1 MTVQLY
7 RKLTSFCPCHVV
19 VRSVSDK
26 NLACCVKLLNV
37 LLLCDRVAHLMEEKA
52 FKLGYGKFSAMQEQA
67 KQQQSSALQH
77 VNMSFLPRGQKVK
90 HLVSEFG
97 RYMRLGFY
105 HLVTTK
111 LMSTRFYTT
120 CPKVRG

>member
-1 MTVQLY
+1 
-7 RKLTSFCPCHVV
+7 
-19 VRSVSDK
+19 
-26 NLACCVKLLNV
+26 
-37 LLLCDRVAHLMEEKA
+37 MEEKA

-111 LMSTRFYTT
+111 LMSTRFLHNL
-120 CPKVRG
+120 PKGARIVHRKLVNWGEARGLQREWKDEYK